1 LGIPVGHLISSFLEH
16 LRCCSLVVNQTTQ
29 YATPVRTT
37 KTVEATMKV
46 PKVSSSHK
54 FMGWKIAFS
63 LPSSHIRR
71 KTKML

>member
-1 LGIPVGHLISSFLEH
+1 
-16 LRCCSLVVNQTTQ
+16 LVVNQTTQ

-63 LPSSHIRR
+63 LPSSHIR
-71 KTKML
+71 